1 MHGEC
6 LQLLLYDKQTTR
18 INSHKDHSTGLLW
31 GITGAEIQIP
41 SVDKNPELKVLV
53 FFFSPSLKPGVGHG
67 QYLAM
72 HATPTAKDLFLANST
87 LPVLSPAFF
96 LKPLPSVFV
105 CSLWLTPVP
114 IGPAE

>member
-31 GITGAEIQIP
+31 GIAGAEIQIP
-41 SVDKNPELKVLV
+41 SVEKNPELKVC
-53 FFFSPSLKPGVGHG
+53 FFLFCFFLPSLKPGVGHG
-67 QYLAM
+67 QYLAT

-96 LKPLPSVFV
+96 LKPLPSFS
-105 CSLWLTPVP
+105 CTSL
-114 IGPAE
+114 G